1 MQIKA
6 MQLGMIGTNCYI
18 FYDANSTACAVV
30 DPGDE
35 GDRVAR
41 VIGSLGLTPA
51 AVLLTHSHFDHI
63 LGIPGLRER
72 WPELP
77 VYCHPAD
84 IPEELSQTTF
94 GMTLPTVAAFGNIT
108 PYTEGDTVA
117 VGPLAVRVLH
127 TPGHTKGSVVLE
139 SENVLF
145 TGDTLFR
152 GSMGRTDLPGG
163 SYSEIMASLARLGRL
178 EGDSQ
183 VCPGHEGA
191 TTLDAER
198 RGNYYMN
205 EALNQDEALF

>member
-6 MQLGMIGTNCYI
+6 LQLGMIGTNCYI
-18 FYDANSTACAVV
+18 FYDDNAKECAVV

-41 VIGSLGLTPA
+41 VIDSLGLTPA

-117 VGPLAVRVLH
+117 VGPLTVRVLH
-127 TPGHTKGSVVLE
+127 TPGHTKGSVVLQVE
-139 SENVLF
+139 DVLF

-163 SYSEIMASLARLGRL
+163 SYSELMASLARLGRL
-178 EGDSQ
+178 EGDYQ
-183 VCPGHEGA
+183 VYPGHEGA

>member
-6 MQLGMIGTNCYI
+6 MQLGMIGTTCYI
-18 FYDANSTACAVV
+18 FYDDNSKECAVV

-139 SENVLF
+139 TENVLF

-178 EGDSQ
+178 EGDYQ